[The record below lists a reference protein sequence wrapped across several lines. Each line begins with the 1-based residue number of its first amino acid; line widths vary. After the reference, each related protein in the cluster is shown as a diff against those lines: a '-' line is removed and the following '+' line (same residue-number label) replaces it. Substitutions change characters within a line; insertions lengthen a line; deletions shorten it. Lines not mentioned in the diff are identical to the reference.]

1 MIRACIET
9 WSDGSLLVSCTGH
22 AGYDEHGRDI
32 VCSAVSALV
41 QTLAF
46 SLDEVTHENVK
57 YSLTGGNASIE
68 ASSLSNEGKTLL
80 RSFLVG
86 MKAIESAYPDNLAV
100 DTRLFKWKQK
110 GS

>member
-1 MIRACIET
+1 MIIAMIET
-9 WSDGSLLVSCTGH
+9 WSDGRLLVSCTGH
-22 AGYDEHGRDI
+22 AGFDEHGRDI

-41 QTLAF
+41 QTLAY

-57 YSLTGGNASIE
+57 YSFEGGNASIE
-68 ASSLSNEGKTLL
+68 ASSLSYDGKTLL

-86 MKAIESAYPDNLAV
+86 MEAIESVYPDNLAV
-100 DTRLFKWKQK
+100 KTRLFQWEPK

>member
-1 MIRACIET
+1 MIIAMIET
-9 WSDGSLLVSCTGH
+9 WSDGRLLVSCTGH
-22 AGYDEHGRDI
+22 AGYAGHGKDI

-41 QTLAF
+41 QALAY

-57 YSLTGGNASIE
+57 YSLEGGNASIE
-68 ASSLSNEGKTLL
+68 ASSLSHDGKTLL

-100 DTRLFKWKQK
+100 DTRLFQWEQK